1 MILSFISFQT
11 DASSDDQVAD
21 VFINSAPG
29 YDQPLKL
36 NKLEEL
42 YTIVQGSDYTLT
54 CEASGTP
61 YPTITWK
68 KIHEDSLGA
77 NVQQMGNILKITNA
91 QPENRGIY
99 QCMAQSNGQTEE
111 TSTIIEIDRKYLVI
125 YLMFNDSSLNKL
137 NQFKIS

>member
-1 MILSFISFQT
+1 MIFLFISFWT
-11 DASSDDQVAD
+11 DTSSQNQPIDSITEVAD
-21 VFINSAPG
+21 VFINPDTG

-36 NKLEEL
+36 NRLEEL
-42 YTIVQGSDYTLT
+42 YTIVQGTDYTLT
-54 CEASGTP
+54 CEASGSP

-91 QPENRGIY
+91 QLDNRGIY

-111 TSTIIEIDRKYLVI
+111 TSTIIEIDRKFLEI
-125 YLMFNDSSLNKL
+125 
-137 NQFKIS
+137 